1 MCDQVPTTRGRR
13 LFNGQIGYTFH
24 HQKSYVVPTLGQPYQ
39 PNVGWTLACQLRRST
54 NHADHVPTLD
64 QRLVADWEI
73 GMWSITNFI
82 IHSTWVY
89 LFWMG
94 FMLFNHFLIICFFNF
109 VYLSFHNVF
118 NLFVML
124 SPIIS
129 NNIYNAIV
137 QGSLS
142 KINPF

>member
-1 MCDQVPTTRGRR
+1 
-13 LFNGQIGYTFH
+13 
-24 HQKSYVVPTLGQPYQ
+24 
-39 PNVGWTLACQLRRST
+39 
-54 NHADHVPTLD
+54 
-64 QRLVADWEI
+64 
-73 GMWSITNFI
+73 MWSITNFI

-94 FMLFNHFLIICFFNF
+94 FMLFNYFLIFFFFNF
-109 VYLSFHNVF
+109 FYLSFHNVF

-137 QGSLS
+137 QESLS
-142 KINPF
+142 KINISEKEETTMVWKAWCCCTKETDIIFEGGSEQANWLVFEYFHLNSNIFLYHCPTMQKLSNRPSKMNSIK